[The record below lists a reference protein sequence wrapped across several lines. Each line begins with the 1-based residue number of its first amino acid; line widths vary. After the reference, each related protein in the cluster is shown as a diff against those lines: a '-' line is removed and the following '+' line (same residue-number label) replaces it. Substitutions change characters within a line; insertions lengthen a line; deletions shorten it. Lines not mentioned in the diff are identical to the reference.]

1 MCLVLT
7 LVTGVID
14 VSAAKKK
21 KNKDDI
27 TVVLKNYTDKN
38 GDWQRETVLD
48 FGDDVKPQ
56 LIEDRTMLPIR
67 AVMEEMGYDVVWMP
81 AVEDRGTVIIQK
93 SFYARAD
100 QTDLAGYYENHNQIL
115 KSIELA
121 RKLEKKQAVTR
132 FKTKLTE
139 ITRGQN
145 VDRILYNSEICT
157 VKAKF
162 VIDYS
167 QAFFELV
174 GHISEEDVN
183 ILEGVY
189 ELDVAPTIVNGR
201 TLVPL
206 RAAAEV
212 LGLDVQWIGE
222 TKTVVITA

>member
-1 MCLVLT
+1 MCLVFT
-7 LVTGVID
+7 LATGVVD

-21 KNKDDI
+21 KSKDDI

-56 LIEDRTMLPIR
+56 LIENRTMLPIR

-100 QTDLAGYYENHNQIL
+100 QTDLGGYYENHNQIL

-121 RKLEKKQAVTR
+121 RKLEKKQSVTR

-145 VDRILYNSEICT
+145 VDKILYNSELCT
-157 VKAKF
+157 VKAEF
-162 VIDYS
+162 VIDYNK
-167 QAFFELV
+167 AFFNLV
-174 GHISEEDVN
+174 GHISEDDVN

-189 ELDVAPTIVNGR
+189 ELDVAPTIITGR

-212 LGLDVQWIGE
+212 LGLQVEWVGE
-222 TKTVVITA
+222 TKTVIITA